1 VKRIVNLPKSPRV
14 AAAKGVPFSSNPE
27 LKVKLPVWRSRFV
40 LFVLFLAFVALT
52 GRALWLQALSTE
64 FLQKQG
70 ESRYARTLELPATRG
85 KITDRNGQ
93 VLASSVPVRAI
104 WAIPE
109 DVLEAPKEKL
119 RELAKLL
126 DMNERTLRSKL
137 DSYRSFVYLKRQVE
151 PQVSDAVVKLGID
164 GIQTRKEYKR
174 FYPEGEV
181 MAHVVGFTNVED
193 LGQEG
198 MELAWQKTLSGV
210 IGSRRVIKDRL
221 GHIVEDMRAV
231 REPQDGKNL
240 ALSIDS
246 KIQYIAFT
254 KLKEAVEQHKAKAGG
269 IVVLDAKTGE
279 VLALANLPSYNPNER
294 SVLTGAQLRN
304 RVMTD
309 TYEPGSTMKPFTV
322 ALALE
327 SGRVTPET
335 SIQTA
340 PGKIT
345 IGNATIGDAHAHG
358 ILSVAQVIEKSS
370 NVGTAKMALQ
380 MQPQEMWEMFTTVGF
395 GQQPKFGFPGAVAGR
410 VRPYKSW
417 RPIEQATMSYGHGIS
432 ASLFQMARSYMI
444 FARNGDIIPLSFVKI
459 SDQPIGQRVLSEKTA
474 LAMRRM
480 LELAAG
486 PTGTAPKAQVPGYR
500 VAGKTGTSYKLVG
513 GKYAN
518 KYVGS
523 FVGFAPA
530 SDPRVIIAVMI
541 DEPSNGQHYGGDV
554 AAPVFSAV
562 AARLIADAPWN
573 TDEILQVAHYWN
585 REDGNRSSHEKYFP
599 QKDTFSHFYPL

>member
-40 LFVLFLAFVALT
+40 LFVLFLSFVALT
-52 GRALWLQALSTE
+52 GRALWLQGLSTE

-126 DMNERTLRSKL
+126 DMNERILRSKL
-137 DSYRSFVYLKRQVE
+137 DSDRSFVYLKRQVE
-151 PQVSDAVVKLGID
+151 PQVADAVVKLGID

-181 MAHVVGFTNVED
+181 IAHVVGFTNVED
-193 LGQEG
+193 IGQEG

-210 IGSRRVIKDRL
+210 TGSRRVIKDRL

-231 REPQDGKNL
+231 REPRDGQNL

-335 SIQTA
+335 FIQTA

-345 IGNATIGDAHAHG
+345 IGSATIGDAHAHG

-380 MQPQEMWEMFTTVGF
+380 MQPQEMWEMFTKVGF

-459 SDQPIGQRVLSEKTA
+459 SDQPIGQKVLSEKTA
-474 LAMRRM
+474 LSMRRM

-513 GKYAN
+513 GKYVS

-530 SDPRVIIAVMI
+530 SDPRIIIAVMI

-562 AARLIADAPWN
+562 AANTLRAMNVAPDSTVTDIIIPADGPK
-573 TDEILQVAHYWN
+573 ESV
-585 REDGNRSSHEKYFP
+585 
-599 QKDTFSHFYPL
+599 